1 MVWVALKRIWINS
14 IGNAIGLLFSIVLIF
29 IEPSV
34 LLAIVVSPALLFF
47 VSFYFMNK
55 EIYVFQLAVPL
66 LISRL

>member
-1 MVWVALKRIWINS
+1 VIWINS
-14 IGNAIGLLFSIVLIF
+14 IGNAIGLLFSIVLILEYRT
-29 IEPSV
+29 IGV

-55 EIYVFQLAVPL
+55 EIMFLNQLAVPL